1 MNELNN
7 TLFALLRSVICD
19 ERIDESVKNDLD
31 SERIENIY
39 KLLKKHDMAHLLV
52 AAIDKCGVALDG
64 EIASKITK
72 KQFMAIYRYENIN
85 YELSRI
91 KNTLEEAGIDY
102 IPLKGAVIRE
112 LYPEPWMRTSSDID
126 VLVRVSDHER
136 ATDVI
141 CEKLGYM
148 LREKESKHDVSLYS
162 ESGVHLELHYSIC
175 EGIDLPD
182 TYLSRVWEYAYCVGE
197 SHEYNL
203 KNEFFVFYLV
213 IHALCHFT
221 IGGCGLRAICDL
233 YLCKNKMG
241 YDEGEVIS
249 LCRATN
255 TETFY
260 CELMS
265 LAEVWFGGGERR
277 EITDSLE
284 KYILFGGIF
293 GTTASHIAVR
303 RTVEGGKLKFA
314 GKRIFAPYKTL
325 KARYPSLKCPLLVP
339 AYQVKRWID
348 VWRLGRGAESLSELK
363 TNSYIDN
370 KKVAEINSLLI
381 DLKIKEHIK

>member
-19 ERIDESVKNDLD
+19 ERIDESIKKDLD

-39 KLLKKHDMAHLLV
+39 KLLKKHDMAHLLGP
-52 AAIDKCGVALDG
+52 AIDKCGVTVDG
-64 EIASKITK
+64 EIASKISK

-141 CEKLGYM
+141 CEKLGYT
-148 LREKESKHDVSLYS
+148 LKEKESKHDVSLYS

-197 SHEYNL
+197 SHEYKL

-241 YDEGEVIS
+241 YDEKLAMQLLEKEGFDRFYKNIS
-249 LCRATN
+249 
-255 TETFY
+255 
-260 CELMS
+260 M
-265 LAEVWFGGGERR
+265 LADVWFERKDHNHITRNVESFILDGGVYGTAAQNLAMEQGAKGGAAKRMLGR
-277 EITDSLE
+277 VFMPYSQLKKSYKVLE
-284 KYILFGGIF
+284 KMPIFYPLFLVVRFFRIIF
-293 GTTASHIAVR
+293 GS
-303 RTVEGGKLKFA
+303 GK
-314 GKRIFAPYKTL
+314 KRAAEEI
-325 KARYPSLKCPLLVP
+325 
-339 AYQVKRWID
+339 KRNQS
-348 VWRLGRGAESLSELK
+348 VGQNERNMA
-363 TNSYIDN
+363 
-370 KKVAEINSLLI
+370 KKLI
-381 DLKIKEHIK
+381 DELGL